1 MFLSLLWIDF
11 PNLSLKDSIFWKFV
25 HVIKLEET
33 NRNSFRLRIFELV
46 KLLKKAC
53 RVRRMTG
60 KPHSV
65 NTSKN
70 IEFLYVT
77 RMHMLVVFWLVWNG
91 LSRRQPRSQGLFP
104 KPREKAL
111 GTRLSRRETLT
122 HTAEKSAPWTDHRPC
137 GLIRCAAASC
147 LRQNL
152 FAHINTLK

>member
-65 NTSKN
+65 NASKN

-77 RMHMLVVFWLVWNG
+77 RMHASGFLISLKWAVPKATSLPG
-91 LSRRQPRSQGLFP
+91 PFP
-104 KPREKAL
+104 QAKGQAL
-111 GTRLSRRETLT
+111 GTRLSRRAKLT
-122 HTAEKSAPWTDHRPC
+122 HTAEKSAPWTDYSPC
-137 GLIRCAAASC
+137 GLIRCADASC
-147 LRQNL
+147 LWQNL

>member
-65 NTSKN
+65 NASKN

-104 KPREKAL
+104 KPRDRPWERGCPEGQSWRTQQKSQHLELIIVHADWSGVL
-111 GTRLSRRETLT
+111 MQVACDKTSL
-122 HTAEKSAPWTDHRPC
+122 HT
-137 GLIRCAAASC
+137 
-147 LRQNL
+147 
-152 FAHINTLK
+152 